1 METDQFIYSQ
11 GYISGRIYSYLKF
24 KKYIT
29 KIAEIVC
36 DEMQDNQEIIDVN
49 ITPDGKTV
57 WVTFKDSEF
66 GFDSSLL
73 WDKNIRNTV
82 QNYLGYHDTDTN

>member
-1 METDQFIYSQ
+1 MSTDQFIYSHE
-11 GYISGRIYSYLKF
+11 YVSARIYGYLKF
-24 KKYIT
+24 KKYVP

-36 DEMQDNQEIIDVN
+36 DEMQENQEIIDVN

-73 WDKNIRNTV
+73 WDKDLRKTV
-82 QNYLGYHDTDTN
+82 QKYLGYDSNTT

>member
-1 METDQFIYSQ
+1 MSTDPFIYSHE
-11 GYISGRIYSYLKF
+11 YVSARIYSFIKF
-24 KKYIT
+24 KKYIRSLA
-29 KIAEIVC
+29 KIVC
-36 DEMQDNQEIIDVN
+36 EELQYDQEIIDVN

-66 GFDSSLL
+66 GFDSALL

-82 QNYLGYHDTDTN
+82 QSYSKYDSDTK